1 MAVLSKIRQ
10 RSLLLIVVI
19 GFCLLAFVIGDL
31 IQGGGFQST
40 PKYVGTINGEDISF
54 EDFRTK
60 VDAAE
65 RGQQGMSNTQAVST
79 VWDQLV
85 SVALLNEQFEKL
97 GIQVGENQI
106 LEMLKQNPQIGQNPQ
121 FQNAAGQFDA
131 EKFKAFF
138 QADPQMAAQLLEM
151 ERQAELS
158 AKSQIYSTLI
168 KSGFY
173 TTDAEAKLQ
182 HRLETEKVSFNYVA
196 YAFSN
201 IKDSEVPVSDDEIV
215 AYMRK
220 NEKRY
225 KAEESRSLE
234 YVLIEDKPSTED
246 ENEVKKTLTDLMNQK
261 VVFNEATGKND
272 TVAGFNSTAN
282 VVEFV
287 NANSDIKYDSTYITK
302 SKLPAQYADNLYNL
316 QTGQTFGP
324 YVYNG
329 YYAVSKSMGKRAGAS
344 AKAAHILVAYAGGKA
359 PNPAI
364 TRTKDEAQAK
374 ANDLLAQV
382 QANPAAFG
390 GLAAANSDDPGSA
403 QNGGEYDNI
412 VPGQMVPAF
421 DSFVFNKPIGSLG
434 VVETEFGYHVIKVI
448 DKQDAIR
455 LATVALRIEPSEKT
469 SDDIFTKA
477 TKFEMEAAEKDFAAT
492 AKSMGLSVAPAI
504 NVKAFDDNF
513 ASFSNQ
519 RQVVRWAFDKETAA
533 GDVKKFN
540 VPGGNLIVKMKKVNE
555 EGLLPV
561 SDARPSIEP
570 ILKNQK
576 KAEKIKAIMKGS
588 TLEQVATASKM
599 TVQTAA
605 DVTVAVPNLSGVG
618 FEPKVVATA
627 IATAPNKVSQLIEGR
642 TGVFMVKTTAVTK
655 APAATDLS
663 AQKQKLQGQG
673 NVSMNKILPSL
684 KDNADIEDNRLKFG
698 Y

>member
-40 PKYVGTINGEDISF
+40 PKYVGTINGEDISY

-60 VDAAE
+60 VDVAE
-65 RGQQGMSNTQAVST
+65 KSQQGMTNTQAVST

-97 GIQVGENQI
+97 GINVGENQI

-121 FQNAAGQFDA
+121 FQNAAGQFDVA
-131 EKFKAFF
+131 KFKAFF
-138 QADPQMAAQLLEM
+138 QADPNLAASLVEM
-151 ERQAELS
+151 EKQAELS
-158 AKSQIYSTLI
+158 AKSTIYSSMI
-168 KSGFY
+168 KAGFY

-182 HRLETEKVSFNYVA
+182 HRLEAEKVNFNYVA

-220 NEKRY
+220 NEKKY
-225 KAEESRSLE
+225 KAEESRGLE

-246 ENEVKKTLTDLMNQK
+246 EEEVKKTLTELMNQR

-272 TVAGFNSTAN
+272 TIGGFRSATNN
-282 VVEFV
+282 QEFV
-287 NANSDIKYDSTYITK
+287 DANSDIKYDSTYITK
-302 SKLPAQYADNLYNL
+302 AQLPAQYVDQLYNL
-316 QTGQTFGP
+316 PTGEVFGP

-329 YYAVSKSMGKRAGAS
+329 YYAVSKSMGRQSGIN
-344 AKAAHILVAYAGGKA
+344 AKASHILIAYNGAMRA
-359 PNPAI
+359 NPSI
-364 TRTKDEAQAK
+364 TRTKEEAQAK

-382 QANPAAFG
+382 QANPSSLAT
-390 GLAAANSDDPGSA
+390 LAATNSDDGSA
-403 QNGGEYDNI
+403 QQGGDLGTFQK
-412 VPGQMVPAF
+412 GQMTPKF
-421 DSFVFNKPIGSLG
+421 ENFVFGNPIGKVGL
-434 VVETEFGYHVIKVI
+434 VETEFGFHIIQVT
-448 DKQDAIR
+448 DKQDGIR
-455 LATVALRIEPSEKT
+455 LATVALQIEPSEKT
-469 SDDIFTKA
+469 SDEIFTKA

-492 AKSMGLSVAPAI
+492 AKTMGLSVAPAI
-504 NVKAFDDNF
+504 NVRAFDDNVG
-513 ASFSNQ
+513 SFSNQ
-519 RQVVRWAFDKETAA
+519 RQIVRWAFDSKTSE

-540 VPGGNLIVKMKKVNE
+540 VPGGNLIVKMKKVNK

-561 SDARPSIEP
+561 ADARPSIEP

-576 KAEKIKAIMKGS
+576 KTEKIKAIMKGS
-588 TLEQVATASKM
+588 TLEQVAAASKM
-599 TVQTAA
+599 TVQTAT
-605 DVTVAVPNLSGVG
+605 DVTIAVPNLSGVG

-627 IATAPNKVSQLIEGR
+627 VATAPNKVSQLIEGR

-655 APAATDLS
+655 APAPANLDT
-663 AQKQKLQGQG
+663 QKQKLQGQG

-684 KDNADIEDNRLKFG
+684 KDKADIEDNRLKFG